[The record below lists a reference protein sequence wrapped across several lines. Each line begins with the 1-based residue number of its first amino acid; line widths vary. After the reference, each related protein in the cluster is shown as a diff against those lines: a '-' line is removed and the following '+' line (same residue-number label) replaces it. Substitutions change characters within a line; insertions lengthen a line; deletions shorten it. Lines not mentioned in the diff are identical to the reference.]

1 MLGHLADSSFLYESE
16 EGEVLFSL
24 VLKALLREA
33 SQEEGDASQEE
44 GDAFGIVDISTN
56 FLDNV
61 LKFANKMKNCQ
72 A

>member
-1 MLGHLADSSFLYESE
+1 MLVHLAASPFLYESE